1 MVNLLIGP
9 KGSGKTVKMFD
20 LANASAKEING
31 NVVFIK
37 NSPQETAKLNHSIRV
52 VVMKDYAGIAN
63 ADEYIGFLYGMI
75 SANHDIEAIYIDG
88 LLKLDKVSSADLVG
102 FINRVK
108 RISEDEKVDFFVSC
122 SVAKEALANITDCEI
137 IDL

>member
-9 KGSGKTVKMFD
+9 KGSGKTQQMFD
-20 LANASAKEING
+20 LANTSAKEING

-37 NSPQETAKLNHSIRV
+37 NSHSETSNLHHSIRV
-52 VVMKDYAGIAN
+52 VVMKDYTGIKN

-75 SANHDIEAIYIDG
+75 SANHDIEVIYIDG
-88 LLKLDKVSSADLVG
+88 LLKLDKIAAPDLVA

-108 RISEDEKVDFFVSC
+108 KISEDEKVDFFVSC
-122 SVAKEALANITDCEI
+122 SVEKEVLSNITDCNI
-137 IDL
+137 IN

>member
-9 KGSGKTVKMFD
+9 KGSGKTQQMFD

-37 NSPQETAKLNHSIRV
+37 NSHNETKNLSHTIRV
-52 VVMKDYAGIAN
+52 VVMQDYKAIMN

-75 SANHDIEAIYIDG
+75 SANHDIETIYIDG
-88 LLKLDKVSSADLVG
+88 LLKLDKIAVPDLVG

-108 RISEDEKVDFFVSC
+108 RMSEEENINFYVSC
-122 SVAKEALANITDCEI
+122 SVTKEALANITDCNI
-137 IDL
+137 LN

>member
-9 KGSGKTVKMFD
+9 KGSGKTQQMFE
-20 LANASAKEING
+20 LANTLAKEING

-37 NSPQETAKLNHSIRV
+37 NSHSETSGLHHSIRV
-52 VVMKDYAGIAN
+52 VVMKDYTGIKN

-75 SANHDIEAIYIDG
+75 SANHDIEVIYIDG
-88 LLKLDKVSSADLVG
+88 LLKLDKIAAPDLVG

-108 RISEDEKVDFFVSC
+108 KISADEKVDFYVSC
-122 SVAKEALANITDCEI
+122 SVEKDALCNITDCNI
-137 IDL
+137 IN

>member
-9 KGSGKTVKMFD
+9 KGSGKTKQMFD
-20 LANASAKEING
+20 LANTSAKEING

-37 NSPQETAKLNHSIRV
+37 NSHNETSSLSHSIRV
-52 VVMKDYAGIAN
+52 VVMKDYKAIAN

-75 SANHDIEAIYIDG
+75 SANHDIEVIYIDG
-88 LLKLDKVSSADLVG
+88 LLKLDKIAPADLVG

-108 RISEDEKVDFFVSC
+108 LLSERENIDFFVSC
-122 SVAKEALANITDCEI
+122 SVPKEALCNIVDCNI
-137 IDL
+137 IN

>member
-9 KGSGKTVKMFD
+9 KGSGKTQQMFD
-20 LANASAKEING
+20 LANTSAKEING

-37 NSPQETAKLNHSIRV
+37 NSHNETSSLSHSIRV
-52 VVMKDYAGIAN
+52 VVMKDYKAIAN

-75 SANHDIEAIYIDG
+75 SSNHDIEVIYIDG
-88 LLKLDKVSSADLVG
+88 LLKLDKIAPADLVG

-108 RISEDEKVDFFVSC
+108 LLSETENIDFFVSC
-122 SVAKEALANITDCEI
+122 SVPKEALSNIVGCNI
-137 IDL
+137 LN

>member
-9 KGSGKTVKMFD
+9 KGSGKTQQMFD
-20 LANASAKEING
+20 LANTSAKAVSG

-37 NSPQETAKLNHSIRV
+37 NSHEETAKLHHSIRV
-52 VVMKDYAGIAN
+52 VVMKDYAGIMN

-88 LLKLDKVSSADLVG
+88 LLKLDKIAPPDLIG

-108 RISEDEKVDFFVSC
+108 RISETEDIDFYVSC
-122 SVAKEALANITDCEI
+122 SVPKEVLSNVTDCNI
-137 IDL
+137 LN

>member
-9 KGSGKTVKMFD
+9 KGSGKTIQMFD
-20 LANASAKEING
+20 LANTSAKEVNG

-37 NSPQETAKLNHSIRV
+37 NSYEETAKLHHSIRV
-52 VVMKDYAGIAN
+52 VVMKDYAGILN

-88 LLKLDKVSSADLVG
+88 LLKLDKIASADLVG

-108 RISEDEKVDFFVSC
+108 RISESEKVEFYVSC
-122 SVAKEALANITDCEI
+122 SVTKEALSNITDCNI
-137 IDL
+137 LN